1 MNQNKFS
8 VKSRLGSF
16 KFAFRGLVSLIK
28 NEHNS
33 RIHLFAALVA
43 ITIGIT
49 LKINTLDWAI
59 IIMAI
64 GLVFLT
70 ELINSSMESLSD
82 FIKPEYSEA
91 IRNAKDYAAAA
102 VLISA
107 IISIISGALIFIP
120 RIVELLR

>member
-1 MNQNKFS
+1 
-8 VKSRLGSF
+8 
-16 KFAFRGLVSLIK
+16 
-28 NEHNS
+28 
-33 RIHLFAALVA
+33 
-43 ITIGIT
+43 
-49 LKINTLDWAI
+49 
-59 IIMAI
+59 MAI